1 MIEEKICDR
10 ENTRARVQR
19 NSVLVENTKGIT
31 PIGKVAN
38 PCPQTWIA

>member
-19 NSVLVENTKGIT
+19 NSVLVENTKGSQ
-31 PIGKVAN
+31 PLVG
-38 PCPQTWIA
+38 